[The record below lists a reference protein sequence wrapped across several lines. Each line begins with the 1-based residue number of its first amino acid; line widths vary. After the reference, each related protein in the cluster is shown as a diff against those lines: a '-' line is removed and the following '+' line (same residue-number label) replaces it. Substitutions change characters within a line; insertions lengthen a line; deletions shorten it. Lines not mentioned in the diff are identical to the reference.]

1 MLPFGQNIIF
11 TSGEDAMISA
21 NMKKFYI
28 NGAWVEPN
36 SAARMG
42 VENPATEEIV
52 TEVALGNQADIDA
65 AIAAARAAF
74 DAYTVWPVEKR
85 IALVKRILEV
95 YNSRYEDFAQAM
107 STEMGA
113 PIEWARGAQAWA
125 GQVHIEATIKAAEE
139 MSWEYSRGTTR
150 IVYEGIGVCALITPW
165 NWPMNQIACK
175 VAPALIAGCTMV
187 LKPSEIAPL
196 SGVLFAEVCHEAG
209 VPAGVFNLVNGTGPE
224 VGARMSS
231 HPEVDMVSFTGSTRA
246 GTAVAAAAAPTVKR
260 VAQELGGKSANI
272 ILPSAD
278 LAAAVAAGVNAI
290 MSNTGQSCD
299 APTRMFVSRAQQAE
313 ALAVAKAT
321 AEAIIPGDPRLENT
335 TMGPLISKTQHEK
348 VQRLIQAG
356 IDEGATLVCG
366 GVGRPAGLNRGWFAK
381 PTIFGDVTNEMTISK
396 EEIFGPVLAILPYDS
411 IDDAVRMANDTV
423 YGLAAYIAG
432 PVEEARPIARRLR
445 AGTVNLNYPDWDTSA
460 PFGGYKQSG
469 NGREYADWG
478 IHDFCEVKGIVG
490 YGDA

>member
-1 MLPFGQNIIF
+1 
-11 TSGEDAMISA
+11 MIPA
-21 NMKKFYI
+21 NMLKFYI
-28 NGAWVEPN
+28 NGQWVEPQ
-36 SAARMG
+36 SKVRIG

-52 TEVALGNQADIDA
+52 CEVALGNQADIDA

-74 DAYTVWPVEKR
+74 GAWTVVPVAER
-85 IALVKRILEV
+85 IALVKRVLEV

-125 GQVHIEATIKAAEE
+125 GQVHIESTITAAEE
-139 MSWEYSRGTTR
+139 MVWEYSRGTTR
-150 IVYEGIGVCALITPW
+150 IVHEGIGVCALITPW

-224 VGARMSS
+224 VGARMSA

-278 LAAAVAAGVNAI
+278 LAAAVTGGVEGCFG
-290 MSNTGQSCD
+290 NTGQSCD
-299 APTRMFVSRAQQAE
+299 APTRMFVPRARHDE
-313 ALAVAKAT
+313 ALAIAKAA
-321 AEAIIPGDPRLENT
+321 AEAVVVGDPRDSAT
-335 TMGPLISKTQHEK
+335 TMGPLISKAQFDK
-348 VQRLIQAG
+348 VQGLIAKG
-356 IDEGATLVCG
+356 IEEGATLVTG
-366 GVGRPAGLNRGWFAK
+366 GLGRPVGVNRGWFAR
-381 PTIFGDVTNEMTISK
+381 PTIFGGVTNDMTIAR

-411 IDDAVRMANDTV
+411 VEGAIAAANDTP
-423 YGLAAYIAG
+423 YGLAAYVQG
-432 PVEEARPIARRLR
+432 PVEEARAVARQLR
-445 AGTVNLNYPDWDTSA
+445 AGQVSLNYPDWDTFA

-469 NGREYADWG
+469 NGREYAGWG

-490 YGDA
+490 WGS

>member
-1 MLPFGQNIIF
+1 
-11 TSGEDAMISA
+11 
-21 NMKKFYI
+21 
-28 NGAWVEPN
+28 
-36 SAARMG
+36 
-42 VENPATEEIV
+42 
-52 TEVALGNQADIDA
+52 
-65 AIAAARAAF
+65 
-74 DAYTVWPVEKR
+74 
-85 IALVKRILEV
+85 
-95 YNSRYEDFAQAM
+95 M

-139 MSWEYSRGTTR
+139 MAWEYSRGTTR
-150 IVYEGIGVCALITPW
+150 IVHEGIGVCALITPW

-224 VGARMSS
+224 VGARMSA

-272 ILPSAD
+272 ILPTAD
-278 LAAAVAAGVNAI
+278 IAAAVAAGVNAI

-299 APTRMFVSRAQQAE
+299 APTRMFVSRSQQAE
-313 ALAVAKAT
+313 AMAIAKETCA
-321 AEAIIPGDPRLENT
+321 AMVPGDPRLETT
-335 TMGPLISKTQHEK
+335 TMGPLISKTQYEK
-348 VQRLIQAG
+348 VQGLIQAG

-366 GVGRPAGLNRGWFAK
+366 GLGRPAGLNRGWFAQ
-381 PTIFGDVTNEMTISK
+381 PTIFGDVTNEMRISK

-411 IDDAVRMANDTV
+411 IEDAVRMANDTV

-478 IHDFCEVKGIVG
+478 IHDFCEIKGIVG
-490 YGDA
+490 YGA

>member
-1 MLPFGQNIIF
+1 
-11 TSGEDAMISA
+11 MIPA
-21 NMKKFYI
+21 NMLKFYI
-28 NGAWVEPN
+28 DGQWVDPI
-36 SAARMG
+36 STARIG

-52 TEVALGNQADIDA
+52 CEVAMGNEKDADR
-65 AIAAARAAF
+65 AILAARAAF
-74 DAYTVWPVEKR
+74 DGWTYTPVKDR
-85 IALVKRILEV
+85 IALVKRVLDV
-95 YNSRYEDFAQAM
+95 YNARYEDFAQVM

-113 PIEWARGAQAWA
+113 PITWARNAQAWA

-139 MSWEYSRGTTR
+139 MVWEYNRGTTR
-150 IVYEGIGVCALITPW
+150 IVYEGIGVCSLITPW

-196 SGVLFAEVCHEAG
+196 SGVLFAQVLHDAG
-209 VPAGVFNLVNGTGPE
+209 VPKGVFNLVNGAGPD

-246 GTAVAAAAAPTVKR
+246 GTAIAAAAAPTVKR
-260 VAQELGGKSANI
+260 VAQELGGKSPNI
-272 ILPSAD
+272 ILPTANI
-278 LAAAVAAGVNAI
+278 AEAVAAGVNAV

-299 APTRMFVSRAQQAE
+299 APTRMLVPRAKQAE
-313 ALAVAKAT
+313 ALKAAKET
-321 AEAIIPGDPRLENT
+321 ADAIKVGDPRDEATVL
-335 TMGPLISKTQHEK
+335 GPLVSKLQFDK

-356 IDEGATLVCG
+356 IDEGATLVTG
-366 GVGRPAGLNRGWFAK
+366 GVGRPADLNRGWFVR
-381 PTIFGDVTNEMTISK
+381 PTVFGDVVNAMTISK
-396 EEIFGPVLAILPYDS
+396 EEIFGPVLAIQPYDS
-411 IDDAVRMANDTV
+411 IEDAIAQANDTV

-432 PVEEARPIARRLR
+432 PVEDAKPVARKLR

-490 YGDA
+490 YGD